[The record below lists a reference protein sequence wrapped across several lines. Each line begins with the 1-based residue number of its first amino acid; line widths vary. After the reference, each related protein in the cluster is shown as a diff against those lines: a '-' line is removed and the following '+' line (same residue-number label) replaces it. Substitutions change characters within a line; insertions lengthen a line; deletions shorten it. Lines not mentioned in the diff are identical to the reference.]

1 MKYTT
6 VREFYKYNYEHG
18 ETDMTFKEW
27 DSLDKAIAYAHRYA
41 KGLRFVGVTVEDE
54 NGNVLYE
61 ILNHGADTFDYR
73 DKKEVEE
80 ATKKEITKLINSD
93 KKISVIDLVKGY
105 SYEADGDAVRVTD
118 TYTDDEFTISR
129 KDLKE
134 EIEAFKFENVRVTVL
149 ENSVEISHLKSERA
163 VESNKKK
170 LLDRIEELR
179 EGVTRLGAYA
189 SEANYMGMFDEEQG
203 AMDLQS
209 KYMDEI
215 ENLKEQLKEMGE

>member
-1 MKYTT
+1 MKYTI
-6 VREFYKYNYEHG
+6 VREFYKYSYEHG

-41 KGLRFVGVTVEDE
+41 KGLKFVAVTVEDE

-105 SYEADGDAVRVTD
+105 SYEADGDTVRVTD
-118 TYTDDEFTISR
+118 TYTDDEFSISR
-129 KDLKE
+129 KELK
-134 EIEAFKFENVRVTVL
+134 K
-149 ENSVEISHLKSERA
+149 
-163 VESNKKK
+163 
-170 LLDRIEELR
+170 
-179 EGVTRLGAYA
+179 
-189 SEANYMGMFDEEQG
+189 
-203 AMDLQS
+203 
-209 KYMDEI
+209 EI
-215 ENLKEQLKEMGE
+215 ENFKIKNVKATVLNNCIKITHLRGELI